1 MVKCPSCGSD
11 NPGHVAFCGRC
22 GESIPTYLKA
32 AEEQGVQ
39 IPSPTSQASGAE
51 QLPMKRCNWC
61 GEQNKWSANFC
72 TKCGKDP
79 HGQPFPQ
86 DYLSDAPVIESRRR
100 SGLPVAGGI
109 LSILAGILGIAQ
121 GLMLLATESMALDL
135 GLSGTEILC
144 FCGALSL
151 IFGLAGFAGGVFA
164 VQRKSYS
171 LALGGAILGMLA
183 FGFVFGFIIGLVGV
197 ILIVVSKEEF

>member
-11 NPGHVAFCGRC
+11 NPAHVVFCGRC
-22 GESIPTYLKA
+22 GESIPAYLRA
-32 AEEQGVQ
+32 AEEQGIEV
-39 IPSPTSQASGAE
+39 PSSTSEASASE

-79 HGQPFPQ
+79 HAQPVPHE
-86 DYLSDAPVIESRRR
+86 YLSDAPVIESKRR

-109 LSILAGILGIAQ
+109 LSILAGFLGIAQ
-121 GLMLLATESMALDL
+121 GLLYLATESMALDL
-135 GLSGTEILC
+135 GLSGTEELC

-151 IFGLAGFAGGVFA
+151 VFGLAGFAGGVFA
-164 VQRKSYS
+164 VQRKGFG
-171 LALGGAILGMLA
+171 LALTGAILGMLSI
-183 FGFVFGFIIGLVGV
+183 GFVIGAVLGLVGM
-197 ILIVVSKEEF
+197 ILIAVSKEEF